1 MKQLLLA
8 AALAVF
14 PAAGQAAMTDCSTTI
29 VTRGQAVTLI
39 TAVNAAKGALVQ
51 NIDANE
57 AMWFS
62 LTGTAAP
69 GAAGSYILPPSQ
81 AKGFATSS
89 MYQTNPQI
97 FVGFALSVVAA
108 TPGHKISCTW
118 W

>member
-8 AALAVF
+8 AAFVAL
-14 PAAGQAAMTDCSTTI
+14 PAAGHAAMTDCSTSI
-29 VTRGQAVTLI
+29 VTRGQAVTII
-39 TAVNAAKGALVQ
+39 TGANAAKGALVQ

-62 LTGTAAP
+62 LTGIAAP
-69 GAAGSYILPPSQ
+69 GAAGSYVLPPSQ

-108 TPGHKISCTW
+108 TSGHKISCTW